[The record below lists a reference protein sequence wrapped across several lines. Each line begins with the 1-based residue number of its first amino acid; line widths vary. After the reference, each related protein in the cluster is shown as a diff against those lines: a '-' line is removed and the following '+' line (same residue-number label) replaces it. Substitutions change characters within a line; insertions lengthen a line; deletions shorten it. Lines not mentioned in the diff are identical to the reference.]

1 MSCLSCFNVRPGI
14 ASACGGLRGA
24 RAHGPRGGLEDDL
37 GGAATPRGGLQP
49 RKGGSRPWAPWGGSK
64 SWETWWESV
73 GNEALINFI
82 NFINLE
88 LEKKLARFGFGSLQF
103 IVLPWA

>member
-1 MSCLSCFNVRPGI
+1 MGGI
-14 ASACGGLRGA
+14 QK
-24 RAHGPRGGLEDDL
+24 L
-37 GGAATPRGGLQP
+37 GN
-49 RKGGSRPWAPWGGSK
+49 
-64 SWETWWESV
+64 SV